1 MNKKNSM
8 AYLVDREILTLDPI
22 ILAHVPINC
31 PLLLSDGYSSYINL
45 RERHGYNHSVNHK
58 KNFVNPARIEKVY
71 FQGPRRGRKVAKNVK
86 IHTQNVERF
95 NGLLKSYMKRYIGIA
110 T

>member
-22 ILAHVPINC
+22 ILAHVPLPTSVIRR
-31 PLLLSDGYSSYINL
+31 LLILYKFT
-45 RERHGYNHSVNHK
+45 RKTRNHYSVNHK